1 MEADEYEE
9 SRTETIEQLREFGE
23 SLEKMKEGDLSL
35 VDHLNGLQL
44 VGECMCLCVFVCVY
58 MCLYVSVCVCMCLY
72 VSVCVCVFLY
82 VSVCVFLSFKVYLF
96 VHIFLCMFCM
106 RLCIHIFMRLLK
118 SFQK

>member
-44 VGECMCLCVFVCVY
+44 VGECMCLCVSVCL
-58 MCLYVSVCVCMCLY
+58 CVSICVCMCLC
-72 VSVCVCVFLY
+72 VSVWVCMFLCVF
-82 VSVCVFLSFKVYLF
+82 VC
-96 VHIFLCMFCM
+96 FCM
-106 RLCIHIFMRLLK
+106 CLCVYF
-118 SFQK
+118 